1 MKSIPRIIT
10 ADCSFPREIDDGL
23 FVDKIS
29 AKHDL
34 YRVGVCV
41 VDTAKVYPNQDI
53 KNEAFSR
60 TAADYYDLP
69 GGERGYD
76 PMIDPEVIK
85 DLEFTEGSVK
95 DALIVTFLVGRNKP
109 PHGVEAKFGKVEVT
123 ENLSYKEFAEYASAG
138 NGTKYARTAS
148 LIKGHLG
155 YVSYG
160 DHAGVRPA
168 WRSDT
173 DDDGTVTL
181 SEKAWKNGSKMNEAF
196 MVATNHLIGRTF
208 AEEERPAIYRVHD
221 PEDEQ
226 FLELMSANM
235 ARFSRT
241 PGIHSGLGLEPYSRV
256 TSPLRRLDDF
266 VMNNQLKKRFL
277 GMRPTAQDTRDVA
290 FAIRRLNQEAIAAA
304 PKEIARF
311 SRRDILGRTA
321 MIGSAAIA

>member
-1 MKSIPRIIT
+1 MRGIPRIIT

-23 FVDKIS
+23 FVEKLN
-29 AKHDL
+29 AKQDL

-41 VDTAKVYPNQDI
+41 VDTAKVYPNEEI
-53 KNEAFSR
+53 KKEAFSR

-85 DLEFTEGSVK
+85 SLEFTEGSVR
-95 DALIVTFLVGRNKP
+95 DALIVTFLVGRKHA

-123 ENLSYKEFAEYASAG
+123 ENLSYKDFAEYAY
-138 NGTKYARTAS
+138 NGGGSRYARTAN
-148 LIKGHLG
+148 LIKEHLG

-160 DHAGVRPA
+160 DHAGIKPA

-173 DDDGTVTL
+173 DDDGTVSL
-181 SEKAWKNGSKMNEAF
+181 SEHAWKNGSKMNEAF
-196 MVATNHLIGRTF
+196 MVATNHLIGKTL
-208 AEEERPAIYRVHD
+208 ATEQRPAIYRVHD

-226 FLELMSANM
+226 YLELMSANM

-241 PGIHSGLGLEPYSRV
+241 PGVHSGLGLEPYCRV

-277 GMRPTAQDTRDVA
+277 GIRPAAQDARDVA

-321 MIGSAAIA
+321 MSESAAIA